1 MMIKKSRSG
10 KIKLPVFE
18 YSWSKEVNTKKPNIE
33 LMQDQID
40 SFIFVIK
47 NKDKFKIDDF
57 LEEFR
62 SFSKLIISLGH
73 LTKLVK
79 EYQEKFLY
87 ITKFIKEF

>member
-1 MMIKKSRSG
+1 MIKKSRSG

-18 YSWSKEVNTKKPNIE
+18 YNWSKEVDTEKPNIE

-40 SFIFVIK
+40 SFIFVIN
-47 NKDKFKIDDF
+47 NKEKFKIDDF

-62 SFSKLIISLGH
+62 SFSKLIIRHGH
-73 LTKLVK
+73 LTKLGK